1 MDNYTLGNSV
11 SLKLLNDKWA
21 GIIIA
26 NLDETPSDFMNLREK
41 VHGLST
47 LNLFNEVSKLNQFNL
62 LDLTEDRRIALT
74 NSGSSFKNILS
85 ELNRWGNQHANLKL
99 VAEY

>member
-1 MDNYTLGNSV
+1 MDNYTLENSA

-21 GIIIA
+21 GIIIT
-26 NLDETPSDFMNLREK
+26 NLDETSSDFMKLREK

-47 LNLFNEVSKLNQFNL
+47 LDLFNEVNKLNQFNL
-62 LDLTEDRRIALT
+62 LDLTEDCHITLT
-74 NSGSSFKNILS
+74 NSGSSFKNILN